1 MSALGNTH
9 PTTHPEVVDF
19 VERPHRVGT
28 DTAISNFVHTDAVYN
43 ALLNATYQMEDRLKE
58 SLKSKGNR
66 MFCSTVMWG
75 YRA

>member
-43 ALLNATYQMEDRLKE
+43 ALLNATYQMEERLKE
-58 SLKSKGNR
+58 
-66 MFCSTVMWG
+66 
-75 YRA
+75 